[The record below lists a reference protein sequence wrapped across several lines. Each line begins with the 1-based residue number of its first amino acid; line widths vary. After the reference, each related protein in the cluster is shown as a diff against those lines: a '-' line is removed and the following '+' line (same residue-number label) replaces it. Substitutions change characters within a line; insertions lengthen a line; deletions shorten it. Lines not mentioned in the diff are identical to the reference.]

1 MNLNLPQQLQQQIQS
16 ELMPFEQI
24 RWVGQ
29 PTVINLPASISWGI
43 FIFGIPWTA
52 FAVFWTLG
60 AGGFIPPFG
69 KGNIDAPRLIFSLFG
84 IPFILVGLW
93 MLSRPFTAKNSL
105 NKLAMRTAYVITDK
119 RAIIVDGGFCRYGVV
134 QALTGSALN
143 PFTPWFKNTF
153 EIQSFTP
160 DLLKNIKKVIR
171 QDGSGDI
178 IFQETQQ
185 PVYQSNKYNQ
195 QNFVT
200 RQIGFISVPDVDNV
214 ERMIK
219 EINPSEPPM
228 PGRI

>member
-16 ELMPFEQI
+16 ELMPFEHI

-29 PTVINLPASISWGI
+29 PTITNIPKSISLGM

-69 KGNIDAPRLIFSLFG
+69 HGHIDTPRLIFSLFG
-84 IPFILVGLW
+84 IPFILIGVW
-93 MLSRPFTAKNSL
+93 MLSRPFTAKKSL

-119 RAIIVDGGFCRYGVV
+119 RAIIVDGGFCRYGVL

-143 PFTPWFKNTF
+143 PLTLWSKNTF

-178 IFQETQQ
+178 VFQEIQQ
-185 PVYQSNKYNQ
+185 PVYQNNKYNQ

-200 RQIGFISVPDVDNV
+200 RQIGFICVPDVDNV

-219 EINPSEPPM
+219 EISSSEPPM
-228 PGRI
+228 PGKI